1 MRPVFPKKVFPKKRL
16 KRPARP
22 GALAA
27 ATQACPAARL
37 VTRLAGLATALL
49 VLGGNPARADQPVTI
64 FAAASTMEAV
74 TAVARAYEASG
85 RGTVR
90 PVFAASSTLAL
101 QIARGAPADLFLS
114 ANTAWMDDLE
124 RRGAIEPRTR
134 IDLLGNVL
142 VLIAPRDSPLDLEIA
157 PGFALAAALSE
168 RRLAMGDPA
177 HVPAGIYA
185 KAALERLGV
194 WSRVAGR
201 VAFLGNV
208 RAALTLVDR
217 GEAAAGIVYA
227 SDARVA
233 PRVRVVGAFPAD
245 SHPPIVFPLAV
256 VAGRRGPA
264 VMALYAYLRGPEA
277 RALFRTRGFTVPP
290 SGPPSGPPASPPAG
304 G

>member
-1 MRPVFPKKVFPKKRL
+1 MGLIPVFPKQPM
-16 KRPARP
+16 KRPAGP
-22 GALAA
+22 DTPAA
-27 ATQACPAARL
+27 APRARPSARLAARL
-37 VTRLAGLATALL
+37 AACLAGLAAALL
-49 VLGGNPARADQPVTI
+49 VLGAGPARADRPVTI

-74 TAVARAYEASG
+74 NAVARAYEASG
-85 RGTVR
+85 RGAVR

-101 QIARGAPADLFLS
+101 QIAHGAPADLFLS

-124 RRGAIEPRTR
+124 QRGVLEPRTR
-134 IDLLGNVL
+134 IDLLGNAL
-142 VLIAPRDSPLDLEIA
+142 VLIAPRESPLDLEIA

-201 VAFLGNV
+201 VAFLGDV
-208 RAALTLVDR
+208 RAALILVDR

-227 SDARVA
+227 SDTRVA
-233 PRVRVVGAFPAD
+233 PRVRVVGTFPAD
-245 SHPPIVFPLAV
+245 SHPPIVYPLAV

-277 RALFRTRGFTVPP
+277 RALFRARGFAVPP
-290 SGPPSGPPASPPAG
+290 SGAPAGPPSGD
-304 G
+304 

>member
-1 MRPVFPKKVFPKKRL
+1 MPVFPKKPL

-22 GALAA
+22 DTPAAAPQARPSARLAA
-27 ATQACPAARL
+27 
-37 VTRLAGLATALL
+37 RLAGLAAALL
-49 VLGGNPARADQPVTI
+49 VLGASPARADQPVTI

-74 TAVARAYEASG
+74 NAVARAYEAGG
-85 RGTVR
+85 RGAVR

-124 RRGAIEPRTR
+124 RRGVLEPRTR
-134 IDLLGNVL
+134 IDLLGNAL
-142 VLIAPRDSPLDLEIA
+142 VLIAPRESPLDLEIA
-157 PGFALAAALSE
+157 PGFALAEALSE

-194 WSRVAGR
+194 WSQVAGR
-201 VAFLGNV
+201 VAFLGDV
-208 RAALTLVDR
+208 RTALILVDR

-245 SHPPIVFPLAV
+245 SHPPIVYPLAV

-277 RALFRTRGFTVPP
+277 RALFRARGFVILPT
-290 SGPPSGPPASPPAG
+290 GPPAGPPAG
-304 G
+304 PPDGG

>member
-1 MRPVFPKKVFPKKRL
+1 MRSVFPTRRL
-16 KRPARP
+16 KRPSAH
-22 GALAA
+22 
-27 ATQACPAARL
+27 L
-37 VTRLAGLATALL
+37 VRRLAGLATVFL
-49 VLGGNPARADQPVTI
+49 VLGGSPVRAAQPVTI
-64 FAAASTMEAV
+64 FAAASTMEALD
-74 TAVARAYEASG
+74 AVARAYEAGG
-85 RGTVR
+85 RGAVR
-90 PVFAASSTLAL
+90 LVFAASSTLAL

-134 IDLLGNVL
+134 IDLLGNTL
-142 VLIAPRDSPLDLEIA
+142 VLIVPRDSPLDLEIA

-217 GEAAAGIVYA
+217 GEVAAGIVYA

-233 PRVRVVGAFPAD
+233 PRVRVVGAFPAN

-256 VAGRRGPA
+256 VAGRRDPE

-277 RALFRTRGFTVPP
+277 RALFQARGFAVPP
-290 SGPPSGPPASPPAG
+290 SAGPPAGPPAG
-304 G
+304 D

>member
-1 MRPVFPKKVFPKKRL
+1 MVPVFPKKPL

-22 GALAA
+22 GTPAA
-27 ATQACPAARL
+27 ATQARPSARL
-37 VTRLAGLATALL
+37 AARLAGLATALFVL
-49 VLGGNPARADQPVTI
+49 VGSPARADQPVTI

-74 TAVARAYEASG
+74 NAVARAYEAGG
-85 RGTVR
+85 RGSVR

-134 IDLLGNVL
+134 IDLLGNAL
-142 VLIAPRDSPLDLEIA
+142 VLIAPPKSPLDLEIA

-201 VAFLGNV
+201 AAFLGDV

-245 SHPPIVFPLAV
+245 SHPPIVYPLAV

-277 RALFRTRGFTVPP
+277 RALFRARGFAVPP
-290 SGPPSGPPASPPAG
+290 AGPPAG

>member
-1 MRPVFPKKVFPKKRL
+1 MPVFPKQPL
-16 KRPARP
+16 KRPAGP
-22 GALAA
+22 GTPAA
-27 ATQACPAARL
+27 APRARPSARL
-37 VTRLAGLATALL
+37 ATRLAGLATALL
-49 VLGGNPARADQPVTI
+49 VLGGSPARADQPVTI

-74 TAVARAYEASG
+74 NAVARAYEAGG
-85 RGTVR
+85 RGAVR
-90 PVFAASSTLAL
+90 LVFAASSTLAL

-114 ANTAWMDDLE
+114 ASTAWMDDLE
-124 RRGAIEPRTR
+124 RRGVLEPQTR
-134 IDLLGNVL
+134 IDLLGNAL
-142 VLIAPRDSPLDLEIA
+142 VLIAPRESPLDLEIA

-194 WSRVAGR
+194 WSQVARR
-201 VAFLGNV
+201 VAFLGDV
-208 RAALTLVDR
+208 RAALILVDR

-227 SDARVA
+227 SDTRVA
-233 PRVRVVGAFPAD
+233 PRVRVVGVFPAD
-245 SHPPIVFPLAV
+245 SHPPIVYPLAV

-277 RALFRTRGFTVPP
+277 RALFRARGFAVP
-290 SGPPSGPPASPPAG
+290 SAGPPAGPPAG

>member
-1 MRPVFPKKVFPKKRL
+1 MIPVFPKKPL
-16 KRPARP
+16 KRPAGP
-22 GALAA
+22 GTPAA
-27 ATQACPAARL
+27 ATQARPSARL
-37 VTRLAGLATALL
+37 AARLAGLATALL
-49 VLGGNPARADQPVTI
+49 VLVGSPARADQPVTI

-74 TAVARAYEASG
+74 NAVARAYEAGG
-85 RGTVR
+85 RGSVR

-134 IDLLGNVL
+134 IDLLGNAL
-142 VLIAPRDSPLDLEIA
+142 VLIAPPKSPLDLEIA

-201 VAFLGNV
+201 AAFLGDV

-245 SHPPIVFPLAV
+245 SHPPIVYPLAV

-277 RALFRTRGFTVPP
+277 RALFRARGFAVPP
-290 SGPPSGPPASPPAG
+290 AGPPAG